1 MYSMNLLNYLFN
13 FVIITSKLFD
23 IDESHALKHSMDVY
37 YFSNK
42 IYESELVNNTF
53 LNNHKTIIDT
63 SAILHDM
70 CDKKYMDEKIGLD
83 RISNYMKSK
92 ISDNELDISLKIIS
106 TMSYSTIKKNGYPR
120 LNEYQLAYNIVR
132 EADLLASYD
141 FDRCI
146 MYQMLKNNDNY
157 QDSFINAKIIFENR
171 VFKYNDDKL
180 FLTDYSKN
188 LSNKLH
194 KSALKRINNLS
205 KIHKI

>member
-1 MYSMNLLNYLFN
+1 MELLNYLFN
-13 FVIITSKLFD
+13 FVILTSKLFN

-42 IYESELVNNTF
+42 IYESELANNTF
-53 LNNHKTIIDT
+53 LNNHKNIIDIC
-63 SAILHDM
+63 AIIHDM
-70 CDKKYMDEKIGLD
+70 CDKKYMDEKIGIE
-83 RISNYMKSK
+83 RISEYMKDK
-92 ISDNELDISLKIIS
+92 ITHDELDIMIKIIS
-106 TMSYSTIKKNGYPR
+106 TMSYSTIKKNGFPE
-120 LNEYQLAYNIVR
+120 LGEYQLAYNIVR

-157 QDSFINAKIIFENR
+157 KDSFMNAKKIFDNR
-171 VFKYNDDKL
+171 VFRYSEDKL
-180 FLTDYSKN
+180 FTTDYSIN

-205 KIHKI
+205 KIHKL

>member
-1 MYSMNLLNYLFN
+1 MNLLNYLFN

-53 LNNHKTIIDT
+53 LNNHKNIIDT

-106 TMSYSTIKKNGYPR
+106 TMSYSTIKKNGYPQ

-180 FLTDYSKN
+180 FLTDYSIN

-194 KSALKRINNLS
+194 RSALKRINNLS
-205 KIHKI
+205 KIHKIQ

>member
-1 MYSMNLLNYLFN
+1 
-13 FVIITSKLFD
+13 
-23 IDESHALKHSMDVY
+23 MDVY

-42 IYESELVNNTF
+42 IYESELVNNTL
-53 LNNHKTIIDT
+53 LNNHKNIIDT

-106 TMSYSTIKKNGYPR
+106 TMSYSTVKKKGFPQ
-120 LNEYQLAYNIVR
+120 LGEYQLAYNIVR

-157 QDSFINAKIIFENR
+157 ENSFINAKIIFENR
-171 VFKYNDDKL
+171 VLKYNDDKL
-180 FLTDYSKN
+180 FLTDYSIN

>member
-1 MYSMNLLNYLFN
+1 MDLLNYLFN

-53 LNNHKTIIDT
+53 LENHKNIIDT

-83 RISNYMKSK
+83 RISNYMKCK

-106 TMSYSTIKKNGYPR
+106 TMSYSTIKKNGYPQ
-120 LNEYQLAYNIVR
+120 LDEYQLAYNIVR

-157 QDSFINAKIIFENR
+157 QNSFINAKIIFENR